1 MQRAQLSVA
10 AALLLLSGILLWESV
25 RLGIGW
31 SDIGPGS
38 GFVPFWF
45 AAATAVAS
53 LGILLQEVRNFKA
66 GQESFLPSRTAL
78 LSWLKVVVP
87 TVAAV
92 VLVRYL
98 GIYIVA
104 AVYLALFSAWIGRHR
119 WFVVLGTSLL
129 IPTVMYFGFER
140 FFKLPLPKSLLYG
153 AVLPF

>member
-1 MQRAQLSVA
+1 MRRAELLVA
-10 AALLLLSGILLWESV
+10 AALLLLSGVLLGESV

-38 GFVPFWF
+38 GFVPVWF
-45 AAATAVAS
+45 AAATAAAS
-53 LGILLQEVRNFKA
+53 LGILVQEVRNLKA
-66 GQESFLPSRTAL
+66 AQESFFPSRTAL
-78 LSWLKVVVP
+78 LLWLKVLLP

-119 WFVVLGTSLL
+119 WVVVLAISAL
-129 IPTVMYFGFER
+129 IPLVLYFSFER
-140 FFKLPLPKSLLYG
+140 FLKVPLPKSLFYG
-153 AVLPF
+153 DVIPF